1 MSATL
6 HLFNRLTYYIHHEE
20 VRVGGQAGKQAARS
34 ELCEVVSERSG
45 NVAQQR
51 QNVSQYEHWQA
62 PDVVRHDAE
71 PEGSQ
76 HRPYEEEGLSHSRLP
91 VVVTHPVQLW
101 TAERRS
107 RDLDRWKLRS
117 KTECSVPGS

>member
-6 HLFNRLTYYIHHEE
+6 CLVNRLTYYIHHEE
-20 VRVGGQAGKQAARS
+20 VGVGRQSGKQAARS
-34 ELCEVVSERSG
+34 ELCEVVRERSG
-45 NVAQQR
+45 NVAQER
-51 QNVSQYEHWQA
+51 QNVGQYDHWQA

-71 PEGSQ
+71 PERSQ
-76 HRPYEEEGLSHSRLP
+76 HRPYEEEGLSDGRLP

-101 TAERRS
+101 TAERRA

-117 KTECSVPGS
+117 KPRSFQ